1 MIEDDFF
8 ATIKFKSGE
17 EIFCKVA
24 SSEEED
30 KLMLL
35 IADPVIIAEI
45 KGRTGVVGY
54 KVEPWLKTTKED
66 MFIMNLDNVMTLSE
80 STDMEMICMHQNFI
94 RDSHEDAPN
103 QHTKLNRRMGY
114 VATVNAARAK
124 LEEIYK
130 DSQNNSPNVPPE
142 P

>member
-30 KLMLL
+30 RIVLL
-35 IADPVIIAEI
+35 VSNPVIIAEI

-54 KVEPWLKTTKED
+54 KVEPWLKTTKDD
-66 MFIMNLDNVMTLSE
+66 MFLINLNDVLTMSE
-80 STDMEMICMHQNFI
+80 SSDLEMINMHQQYVKHN
-94 RDSHEDAPN
+94 DKNSDGSSKY
-103 QHTKLNRRMGY
+103 KLNRKLGY
-114 VATVNAARAK
+114 LSTIQDAK
-124 LEEIYK
+124 DILEKLYRTK
-130 DSQNNSPNVPPE
+130 
-142 P
+142 

>member
-24 SSEEED
+24 STEEED
-30 KLMLL
+30 KIILL
-35 IADPVIIAEI
+35 VSNPVIIAEI

-66 MFIMNLDNVMTLSE
+66 MFLINLNDVLTMSE
-80 STDMEMICMHQNFI
+80 SNDFEMINMHQQYVKHND
-94 RDSHEDAPN
+94 RNNDGSSKY
-103 QHTKLNRRMGY
+103 KLDRKMGY
-114 VATVNAARAK
+114 ISNINDAK
-124 LEEIYK
+124 SILEKIYK
-130 DSQNNSPNVPPE
+130 TK
-142 P
+142 

>member
-54 KVEPWLKTTKED
+54 KVEPWLKTTKDDIFLVNIED
-66 MFIMNLDNVMTLSE
+66 VLTMSE
-80 STDMEMICMHQNFI
+80 SSDMEMITMHQQYVKHND
-94 RDSHEDAPN
+94 RNNDGSSKY
-103 QHTKLNRRMGY
+103 KLNRQMGY
-114 VATVNAARAK
+114 LSTIDDAK
-124 LEEIYK
+124 NTLEKIYK
-130 DSQNNSPNVPPE
+130 DNSKS
-142 P
+142 

>member
-54 KVEPWLKTTKED
+54 KVEPWLKTTKDDIFLVNIED
-66 MFIMNLDNVMTLSE
+66 VLTMSE
-80 STDMEMICMHQNFI
+80 SSDREMITMHQQYVKHN
-94 RDSHEDAPN
+94 DKHGDGSSKY
-103 QHTKLNRRMGY
+103 KLNRKMGY
-114 VATVNAARAK
+114 LSTINDAK
-124 LEEIYK
+124 ESLEKIYK
-130 DSQNNSPNVPPE
+130 ENNSKS
-142 P
+142 